1 MKQEEPQI
9 HGKYWRHET
18 GGRYKQEKTE
28 YRACRGDSWDREKSR
43 AIQKV
48 PCGEESGGDAERE
61 KEWGKKKASS
71 GKGTAKGIRKPKPRQ
86 PGAGAGGEKWYRGI
100 YGNGSG
106 DYCIICNIGT
116 FVFEQFRALRLCRKF
131 SAINS
136 AWRIRRDGVSVP
148 FLLFMGT
155 CFYLSNRGNQK
166 AVAKLVAVGEVL
178 LAFCGLSQLL
188 MGGGQHL
195 DWNLGDYYAQAGG
208 GGFIGGILMRLLCG
222 TVGTIG
228 AVLILLVL
236 LALGAVC
243 ITERSLVNF
252 VKQGSGRAYEYAK
265 EDMSRRREIHEEKKE
280 EKRRLREEQR
290 VRGVDLEG
298 AKLTELPVM
307 RNFSEGVP
315 EGTVLGPE
323 DAPEEFREMHGRQE
337 NLQDEAAGL

>member
-1 MKQEEPQI
+1 
-9 HGKYWRHET
+9 
-18 GGRYKQEKTE
+18 
-28 YRACRGDSWDREKSR
+28 
-43 AIQKV
+43 
-48 PCGEESGGDAERE
+48 
-61 KEWGKKKASS
+61 
-71 GKGTAKGIRKPKPRQ
+71 
-86 PGAGAGGEKWYRGI
+86 
-100 YGNGSG
+100 
-106 DYCIICNIGT
+106 
-116 FVFEQFRALRLCRKF
+116 
-131 SAINS
+131 
-136 AWRIRRDGVSVP
+136 
-148 FLLFMGT
+148 MGT

-208 GGFIGGILMRLLCG
+208 GGFIGGILMLLLCG

-290 VRGVDLEG
+290 VQGVNLHSTDLSAGRPERFTPDM
-298 AKLTELPVM
+298 AMPVTEEDLA
-307 RNFSEGVP
+307 RFSA
-315 EGTVLGPE
+315 
-323 DAPEEFREMHGRQE
+323 DRKPEEKM
-337 NLQDEAAGL
+337 

>member
-1 MKQEEPQI
+1 MRKAVCGRLYFVKQEEPQI

-61 KEWGKKKASS
+61 KEWGEEESFVRKRHRERN
-71 GKGTAKGIRKPKPRQ
+71 RKPKPRQ

-116 FVFEQFRALRLCRKF
+116 FVLSNFGLCGFVGSFLRSTLL
-131 SAINS
+131 
-136 AWRIRRDGVSVP
+136 GVFGVMGYLVP

-178 LAFCGLSQLL
+178 LALCGLSQLL

-208 GGFIGGILMRLLCG
+208 GGFIGGILMLLLCG

-323 DAPEEFREMHGRQE
+323 DAPEEFQ
-337 NLQDEAAGL
+337 

>member
-1 MKQEEPQI
+1 MRKAVCGRLYFVKQEEPQI

-28 YRACRGDSWDREKSR
+28 YRACRGDSWDREKNR

-61 KEWGKKKASS
+61 KEWGEEESFVRKRHRERN
-71 GKGTAKGIRKPKPRQ
+71 RKPKPRQ

-131 SAINS
+131 SAIDS
-136 AWRIRRDGVSVP
+136 AWRIRRDGYLVS

-208 GGFIGGILMRLLCG
+208 GGFIGGILMLLLCG

-323 DAPEEFREMHGRQE
+323 DAPEEFQ
-337 NLQDEAAGL
+337 

>member
-1 MKQEEPQI
+1 
-9 HGKYWRHET
+9 
-18 GGRYKQEKTE
+18 
-28 YRACRGDSWDREKSR
+28 
-43 AIQKV
+43 
-48 PCGEESGGDAERE
+48 
-61 KEWGKKKASS
+61 
-71 GKGTAKGIRKPKPRQ
+71 
-86 PGAGAGGEKWYRGI
+86 
-100 YGNGSG
+100 
-106 DYCIICNIGT
+106 
-116 FVFEQFRALRLCRKF
+116 
-131 SAINS
+131 
-136 AWRIRRDGVSVP
+136 
-148 FLLFMGT
+148 MGT

-208 GGFIGGILMRLLCG
+208 GGFIGGILMLLLCG
-222 TVGTIG
+222 T
-228 AVLILLVL
+228 
-236 LALGAVC
+236 VC

-315 EGTVLGPE
+315 EGTVL
-323 DAPEEFREMHGRQE
+323 QE
-337 NLQDEAAGL
+337 PVM

>member
-1 MKQEEPQI
+1 MGNIGGMRQVADTSRKRQSTERA
-9 HGKYWRHET
+9 GET
-18 GGRYKQEKTE
+18 AGTEKKAGRS
-28 YRACRGDSWDREKSR
+28 RKSP
-43 AIQKV
+43 A
-48 PCGEESGGDAERE
+48 A
-61 KEWGKKKASS
+61 KKASS
-71 GKGTAKGIRKPKPRQ
+71 GKGTAKGTGSRSRARQ
-86 PGAGAGGEKWYRGI
+86 APEPVEKSGTGAFMGTEVAIIVSFAISVLLFLSNFGLCGFV
-100 YGNGSG
+100 GSFLRSTLLG
-106 DYCIICNIGT
+106 
-116 FVFEQFRALRLCRKF
+116 VF
-131 SAINS
+131 
-136 AWRIRRDGVSVP
+136 GVMGYLVP

-208 GGFIGGILMRLLCG
+208 GGFIGGILMLLLCG

-265 EDMSRRREIHEEKKE
+265 EDMSRRREIHE
-280 EKRRLREEQR
+280 
-290 VRGVDLEG
+290 
-298 AKLTELPVM
+298 
-307 RNFSEGVP
+307 
-315 EGTVLGPE
+315 
-323 DAPEEFREMHGRQE
+323 
-337 NLQDEAAGL
+337 